1 MNIQE
6 MHIAVN
12 QGVDK
17 IHSFQ
22 ADVLLPEEIDIE
34 LNKNIHRFISQRFN
48 SKGNKYGVGFE
59 ESQKRIDDLRTLLTE
74 VNLLPL
80 FKEKVLSNI
89 FIDTVDFPI
98 DYYHLIR
105 VSAHTAVYKCK
116 RLETENRTINGFQYF
131 PVPSTAI
138 YTTNTGFATQL
149 NISTDSTYLVS
160 STYLLQDLDNLP
172 AFENIDA
179 VINYLTD
186 PTNLVPGVEIYW
198 EQHEQVSVP
207 NSFIFIIDP
216 NVFEDFADDAGLLNG
231 DVIIHSVLGG
241 GNTGLAEITNLTY
254 GTESPDS
261 YVREPLDY
269 NLDEMTIGVYAAKFS
284 QHDDIYKM
292 LGDPFNRTTHK
303 APLYTIT
310 DNKLELY
317 SNDIFIISNVKM
329 LYIRKP
335 ATVSLS
341 LQVNCDLP
349 DNVHQEI
356 VDMTVATILGNIN
369 DPRYQIGS
377 VERLQSE

>member
-1 MNIQE
+1 MNVQE

-22 ADVLLPEEIDIE
+22 ADLILPEEIDIE

-74 VNLLPL
+74 VDLLPL
-80 FKEKVLSNI
+80 YKEQILSNI
-89 FIDTVDFPI
+89 FVDTVAFPI

-105 VSAHTAVYKCK
+105 VSARTNVYKC
-116 RLETENRTINGFQYF
+116 RRILTSTEEIDGFQYIA
-131 PVPSTAI
+131 VPSTAL
-138 YTTNTGFATQL
+138 YNASNGFATTV
-149 NISTDSTYLVS
+149 NIASDDTYLGLGTSILNAV
-160 STYLLQDLDNLP
+160 DEVPN
-172 AFENIDA
+172 FENLDA
-179 VINYLTD
+179 VITYLTD
-186 PTNLVPGVEIYW
+186 PVNLVPGIEVYW
-198 EQHEQVSVP
+198 QQYNQVFAA
-207 NSFIFIIDP
+207 NNFIIIANP
-216 NVFEDFADDAGLLNG
+216 NTFESLADTAGVLNANT
-231 DVIIHSVLGG
+231 IIHTVLGDTTNLAYVAASPSDYTRVIDPSSG
-241 GNTGLAEITNLTY
+241 YGLA
-254 GTESPDS
+254 D
-261 YVREPLDY
+261 
-269 NLDEMTIGVYAAKFS
+269 MTPGVYAAKFS

-292 LGDPFNRTTHK
+292 LGDPFNKTSHK

-317 SNDIFIISNVKM
+317 SNDIFIIDNVKM

-356 VDMTVATILGNIN
+356 VDMTVATILGNIS

>member
-1 MNIQE
+1 MNVQE

-22 ADVLLPEEIDIE
+22 ADLILPEEIDIE

-74 VNLLPL
+74 VDLLPL
-80 FKEKVLSNI
+80 YKEQILSNI
-89 FIDTVDFPI
+89 FVDTVAFPI

-105 VSAHTAVYKCK
+105 VSARTNVYKC
-116 RLETENRTINGFQYF
+116 RRILTSTEEIDGFQYIA
-131 PVPSTAI
+131 VPSTAL
-138 YTTNTGFATQL
+138 YNASNGFATTV
-149 NISTDSTYLVS
+149 NITSDDTYLEAGTSILNAV
-160 STYLLQDLDNLP
+160 DEVPD
-172 AFENIDA
+172 FENLDA
-179 VINYLTD
+179 VITYLTD
-186 PTNLVPGVEIYW
+186 PVNLIPGIEVYW
-198 EQHEQVSVP
+198 QQYNQVFAA
-207 NSFIFIIDP
+207 NNFIIIANP
-216 NVFEDFADDAGLLNG
+216 NTFESLADTAGVLNANT
-231 DVIIHSVLGG
+231 VIHTVLGD
-241 GNTGLAEITNLTY
+241 TTALAYVAASPSDYTRVIDASTNYTLA
-254 GTESPDS
+254 D
-261 YVREPLDY
+261 
-269 NLDEMTIGVYAAKFS
+269 MTPGVYAAKFS

-292 LGDPFNRTTHK
+292 LGDPFNKTSHK

-317 SNDIFIISNVKM
+317 SNDIFIIDNVKM

-356 VDMTVATILGNIN
+356 VDMTVATILGNIS

>member
-22 ADVLLPEEIDIE
+22 ADLILPEEIDIE

-74 VNLLPL
+74 VNLVPL
-80 FKEKVLSNI
+80 FKEQVLTNI
-89 FIDTVDFPI
+89 FIDTVDFPV

-105 VSAHTAVYKCK
+105 VSAHTAVYRCK
-116 RLETENRTINGFQYF
+116 PLTTENITVNGFQF
-131 PVPSTAI
+131 FSVPSTAI
-138 YTTNTGFATQL
+138 YTTEKGFATAF
-149 NISTDSTYLVS
+149 NIGTDSTYLETS
-160 STYLLQDLDNLP
+160 SYLLQEIDSLP
-172 AFENIDA
+172 DFENFEA
-179 VINYLTD
+179 VITYLTD
-186 PTNLVPGVEIYW
+186 PVNLVPGVEIYW
-198 EQHEQVSVP
+198 QQYQQVFQA
-207 NSFIFIIDP
+207 NSFIVIINP
-216 NVFEDFADDAGLLNG
+216 NVFEDLADDAGLING
-231 DVIIHSVLGG
+231 DVIIQTVLGG
-241 GNTGLAEITNLTY
+241 GDTGLAATTNLIY
-254 GTESPDS
+254 GGQSLAS
-261 YVREPLDY
+261 YVRQPVDY
-269 NLDEMTIGVYAAKFS
+269 NLDQMTIGVYAAKFS

-292 LGDPFNRTTHK
+292 LGDPFNKTNHK

-356 VDMTVATILGNIN
+356 VDMTVATILGNIS